1 MSGLFCG
8 GVGGVQE
15 ASLKKWYLG
24 RDLDARSQL
33 CRLRGRAYPAER
45 TANAKVLG

>member
-1 MSGLFCG
+1 MSGLFWG
-8 GVGGVQE
+8 GMCGVQE

-33 CRLRGRAYPAER
+33 CRLGDRAHPAEG
-45 TANAKVLG
+45 TADAKVLG